1 MCVVKILVI
10 DDNQAIRTALK
21 LVAGAHFGEVVTV
34 GDPTLLPALLRAG
47 DVDAVL
53 LDMNF
58 GTGRLDG
65 SDGLFWLRRIKE
77 SAAAPAV
84 VLITAFGDISLAVEA
99 MKAGADDFI
108 TKPWDNSELIG
119 KIEAAIERN
128 RTVASQ
134 TRDVRDAREIMRR
147 NGERRNM
154 TLEELKLHHIREIVD
169 ECDGNLSEA
178 ARRLGVNR
186 QTLYNLL
193 RRQ

>member
-1 MCVVKILVI
+1 MKILII

-21 LVAGAHFGEVVTV
+21 LVLGARFGEVVTV

-58 GTGRLDG
+58 GSDRLDG

-77 SAAAPAV
+77 APAAPAV
-84 VLITAFGDISLAVEA
+84 ILITAFGDISLAVEA
-99 MKAGADDFI
+99 MKSGADDFI
-108 TKPWDNSELIG
+108 TKPWENSELIG
-119 KIEAAIERN
+119 KIDAAIERN
-128 RTVASQ
+128 RRTATEWRRAS
-134 TRDVRDAREIMRR
+134 DAREIVRR
-147 NGERRNM
+147 ENERRHM
-154 TLEELKLHHIREIVD
+154 TLEELKLQHIRETVD
-169 ECDGNLSEA
+169 TCDGNLSEA

-193 RRQ
+193 RKQ